1 MKVIHNKNQKHTLQ
15 FENFKKKGFKY
26 LEYSEYLNLEKKLH
40 DMIESGQFS
49 ELSAME
55 IADKEYGK
63 IKYELVTH
71 NLQLL
76 KKNKDLNIPIYFF
89 YGQDDLTYYSYY
101 KDTQKEKVKDF
112 NYHFKF
118 PTFEVLKLDKTVFND
133 KTEKLME
140 LLKPLNQL
148 LGGNMWVCDEVNIEM
163 NQTHGFVKVKYG
175 KQLSFYSPLAKFDL
189 YHLENG
195 SVHLGEMKSFKKG
208 MGIGNLILSFLLFTT
223 LQLGIPLQGLA
234 ILPDSSKGEKDNMD
248 YHFLKKFYKKFDL
261 EFDKG
266 GWGKHFTSK
275 NLIGN
280 EKYLKDLYDTVEY
293 FLESWITKLEEMKM
307 LKKVS

>member
-89 YGQDDLTYYSYY
+89 SWVFISAIFCSDRYILVLRSSY
-101 KDTQKEKVKDF
+101 
-112 NYHFKF
+112 
-118 PTFEVLKLDKTVFND
+118 KL
-133 KTEKLME
+133 
-140 LLKPLNQL
+140 
-148 LGGNMWVCDEVNIEM
+148 I
-163 NQTHGFVKVKYG
+163 
-175 KQLSFYSPLAKFDL
+175 
-189 YHLENG
+189 
-195 SVHLGEMKSFKKG
+195 
-208 MGIGNLILSFLLFTT
+208 I
-223 LQLGIPLQGLA
+223 
-234 ILPDSSKGEKDNMD
+234 
-248 YHFLKKFYKKFDL
+248 
-261 EFDKG
+261 
-266 GWGKHFTSK
+266 
-275 NLIGN
+275 
-280 EKYLKDLYDTVEY
+280 
-293 FLESWITKLEEMKM
+293 
-307 LKKVS
+307 